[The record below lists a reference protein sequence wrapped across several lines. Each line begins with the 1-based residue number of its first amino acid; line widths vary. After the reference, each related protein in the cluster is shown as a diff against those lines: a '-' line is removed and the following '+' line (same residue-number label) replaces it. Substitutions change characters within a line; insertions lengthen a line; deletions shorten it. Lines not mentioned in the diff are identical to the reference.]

1 MKTVWEKTEHE
12 TLMRIKDSFTDKAD
26 PGLHKQY
33 WHRFKMLDLNATLT
47 STQVRN
53 QIMDTIYKMLAD
65 ELNDENNT

>member
-12 TLMRIKDSFTDKAD
+12 TLMRIKDSFTDKVV

-33 WHRFKMLDLNATLT
+33 WHRFKMLDLNGTLPHL
-47 STQVRN
+47 RY
-53 QIMDTIYKMLAD
+53 QIMGAIYQMLAD